1 MSITETDIQTR
12 LQTVK
17 ELQPSAETLLISDGL
32 PEWRLSYGQRADVFF
47 IAMYPAFCSTAKAT
61 FHYTTLSAL
70 TAALNE
76 VLRILST
83 VKAAR
88 ADVFAALF
96 ALSRGKESFEL
107 FQEQRELMV
116 LGLKSIY
123 LDNFY
128 QDKIKSICMQYYQD
142 HTLFGMPVDLHLI
155 LPPVEASCV

>member
-1 MSITETDIQTR
+1 MLITETEIQTR
-12 LQTVK
+12 LQAVK
-17 ELQPSAETLLISDGL
+17 EIQPSAETLLISDAL

-76 VLRILST
+76 ILRILSMA
-83 VKAAR
+83 KAAR
-88 ADVFAALF
+88 ADALAAIF

-128 QDKIKSICMQYYQD
+128 QDKIKAICAQYYQD
-142 HTLFGMPVDLHLI
+142 RTLFGLPVDLCLI
-155 LPPVEASCV
+155 FKQPVEAL